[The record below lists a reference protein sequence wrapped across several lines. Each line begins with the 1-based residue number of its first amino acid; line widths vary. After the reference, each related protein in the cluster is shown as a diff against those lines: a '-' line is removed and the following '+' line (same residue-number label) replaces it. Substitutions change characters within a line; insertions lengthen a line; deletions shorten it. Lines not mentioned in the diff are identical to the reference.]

1 MRTLALLLLVVAF
14 FVRTGALSLAASAAP
29 APPHLSCAAVIAR
42 LKDPRFAAQAKGAGD
57 LLCIDGPIADV
68 KFAPPHGRG
77 TNAGNEHY
85 FLNYGD
91 SVSIRGCS
99 RPGPHPVVTVLS
111 IENVLAGKAP
121 EPSDEVSCASKT
133 FTAHRPESPPSPFVA
148 MFKRFAAVIL
158 GLFND
163 HTLSLTTDVSRG
175 AEAARLRSSSLSNPQ
190 FIPQTLDRISIG
202 WAGGT
207 PPFRVVLSSPRGAVA
222 TQVVTSG
229 RSLMNIP
236 VGLSAKRI
244 EVTIVD
250 GSGSRIDC
258 AIERSKE
265 PPHVPW
271 ASSSEWNAA
280 SLLRYKNRHWRL
292 YAYTLIAPDRAT
304 NVVASLLAGRLS
316 GEY

>member
-14 FVRTGALSLAASAAP
+14 SIRTGALSLAASAAP
-29 APPHLSCAAVIAR
+29 VPPRLSCAAVLAR

-68 KFAPPHGRG
+68 KLPPRLRG
-77 TNAGNEHY
+77 TNAGNEGFFLHY
-85 FLNYGD
+85 RE

-133 FTAHRPESPPSPFVA
+133 FTDDIPESRPSPFVA
-148 MFKRFAAVIL
+148 MFKRIYAVIS
-158 GLFND
+158 GLFKD
-163 HTLSLTTDVSRG
+163 HTLAQTADVSRG
-175 AEAARLRSSSLSNPQ
+175 AGDDRLRSSSLSNPQ
-190 FIPQTLDRISIG
+190 FIPQTLERISIG

-229 RSLMNIP
+229 RSLMNVP

-244 EVTIVD
+244 DITIVD
-250 GSGSRIDC
+250 GSGSHIDC

-271 ASSSEWNAA
+271 ASSSEWTAA

-292 YAYTLIAPDRAT
+292 YAYTLVAPDRAT
-304 NVVASLLAGRLS
+304 NVVASLLAERLS